1 LPNAFRATL
10 DGRVNQPQPMG
21 FKQDAFSYD
30 VTIPPPLL
38 IPPVLCITIP
48 NEQDDVQIVPPIS
61 CIAISNDY
69 VNSSTTAPVNG
80 SVDPTGRIPVR
91 IQQDCFAHVDDVI
104 YDKPTLLDIGGEPI
118 QNWDQFVDTR
128 RSFPTQVTINHR
140 VVKNNVYTSI
150 MPTLPNLFF
159 CYRPK
164 RVGVIRSRSSWLDPT
179 DFQQGEN

>member
-1 LPNAFRATL
+1 
-10 DGRVNQPQPMG
+10 MG

-30 VTIPPPLL
+30 VTILPPLP

-48 NEQDDVQIVPPIS
+48 NGQADVQIVPPMS
-61 CIAISNDY
+61 YIAISNDD

-80 SVDPTGRIPVR
+80 KVDPTGRIPVR
-91 IQQDCFAHVDDVI
+91 IQQDCFVHVDDVI

-118 QNWDQFVDTR
+118 HNWAQFVDTR
-128 RSFPTQVTINHR
+128 RSFPTQVTVNHR
-140 VVKNNVYTSI
+140 VVKSNVYTSNLH
-150 MPTLPNLFF
+150 TLPNLFF

-164 RVGVIRSRSSWLDPT
+164 RVGVTRSRSSWIDPP